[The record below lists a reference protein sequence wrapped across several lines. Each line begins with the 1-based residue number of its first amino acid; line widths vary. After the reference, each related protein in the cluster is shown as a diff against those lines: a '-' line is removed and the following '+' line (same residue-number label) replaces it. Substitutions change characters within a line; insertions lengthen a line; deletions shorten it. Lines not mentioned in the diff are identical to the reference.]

1 MITKTSG
8 AGKSITDLVRRY
20 LRKGGLKLKLIGFI
34 VFAILTTVAAQHLFT
49 IPLIKE
55 YFIKKAFEVSTTTI
69 ERIADFSS
77 FALLERTYENRL
89 SLHDA
94 VQTIWESRIEGLVG
108 GAIYQ
113 REKQGDKT
121 ICFEYLDGFGLDR
134 QKTPMDEA
142 LTQSLE
148 HVKDNAVMRES
159 RTIKRH
165 DQILHTYRFVKPIFY
180 TYQAQNVLL
189 GAVVLYYDKHAINAI
204 VEQMF
209 ERIFMITLMTLLG
222 AIAVIYLIGS
232 SFVKPILRI
241 TDAATEVAKGN
252 LDIDL
257 QVKTNDEIEHLAD
270 QFNIMVGGLKERQK
284 MQKFVSN
291 STMDM
296 IQEGQVCSP
305 LIGGEYRKLTLL
317 FSDIRGFTALSESI
331 EPSEVVRIINFYL
344 DLQSQIIKEN
354 GGDIDKFIGDEIM
367 ASFSG
372 ADATQKALRC
382 AVEIQR
388 SIRRANQR
396 KASANDTLCEVG
408 IGINEG
414 DVVVGNIGSHERM
427 DFTSIGMAVN
437 VASRLC
443 SCARAGEVIVEKNT
457 FDASGSSYQTKTLE
471 PISAKGISYKVAA
484 YTIDY

>member
-1 MITKTSG
+1 
-8 AGKSITDLVRRY
+8 
-20 LRKGGLKLKLIGFI
+20 LKLKLIGFI
-34 VFAILTTVAAQHLFT
+34 VFAILTTVAAQHIFT
-49 IPLIKE
+49 IPLIKA

-94 VQTIWESRIEGLVG
+94 TQTIWESRIEGLVG

-113 REKQGDKT
+113 REKKEARQ
-121 ICFEYLDGFGLDR
+121 IRFEYLDGFGLDR
-134 QKTPMDEA
+134 EKTPMDEP
-142 LTQSLE
+142 LMHTLE
-148 HVKDNAVMRES
+148 EATDAAVIRES
-159 RTIKRH
+159 HTLKRH
-165 DQILHTYRFVKPIFY
+165 AQVLDTYRFVKPIFY
-180 TYQAQNVLL
+180 AYQGQNVLL
-189 GAVVLYYDKHAINAI
+189 GAVVLYYDKHAINTI
-204 VEQMF
+204 VEQLLK
-209 ERIFMITLMTLLG
+209 RIFMITLMTLFG
-222 AIAVIYLIGS
+222 AIVVIYLIGS
-232 SFVKPILRI
+232 SFVRPIMKI
-241 TDAATEVAKGN
+241 TKAATEVARGN
-252 LDIDL
+252 LEVDL
-257 QVKTNDEIEHLAD
+257 QVRTNDEIEQLAD
-270 QFNIMVGGLKERQK
+270 QFNVMVGGLRERQK

-291 STMDM
+291 STIDM
-296 IQEGQVCSP
+296 IQDGLACTPV
-305 LIGGEYRKLTLL
+305 LGGEYRKLTLL
-317 FSDIRGFTALSESI
+317 FSDIRGFTALSESV

-344 DLQSQIIKEN
+344 DLQSKIIKEN
-354 GGDIDKFIGDEIM
+354 GGDIDKFIGDEVM

-372 ADATQKALRC
+372 PDAAQKALRC

-396 KASANDTLCEVG
+396 KASANDTVCEVG

-443 SCARAGEVIVEKNT
+443 SCAKAGEIIVEKST
-457 FDASGSSYQTKTLE
+457 FDASGSSYMTKTIE
-471 PISAKGISYKVAA
+471 PISAKGISYKVAV